1 MARQRPS
8 LLWLALGLVAAPL
21 PAQADVARQRLVAER
36 AALQQ
41 RFAAEERACADRFAV
56 TACIDEVRSRQRAA
70 LAPLREQE
78 LRIDEVERQRRADE
92 RRAAVAQKQAEL
104 ARRPLPPVAPELRL
118 GEPAAAAS
126 APQAAPAGAEPP
138 RKAAEP
144 SRDAT
149 AEAAGAAEATEAA
162 QRARSQQQARERA
175 EAAEARIRER
185 RARQKEALAAKGR
198 QPDSLPSPGATASA
212 PAR

>member
-1 MARQRPS
+1 MACLRP
-8 LLWLALGLVAAPL
+8 LFMWIALALAAAVP
-21 PAQADVARQRLVAER
+21 PVQADDARQRLVAER

-92 RRAAVAQKQAEL
+92 RRAAVEQKQADV
-104 ARRPLPPVAPELRL
+104 ARRPLPPLAPELRL
-118 GEPAAAAS
+118 REPAAAAS
-126 APQAAPAGAEPP
+126 ASQAALTGAELP
-138 RKAAEP
+138 RRAVAP
-144 SRDAT
+144 SRDAK
-149 AEAAGAAEATEAA
+149 AEAAEAK
-162 QRARSQQQARERA
+162 QRAHSLHQARERA

-198 QPDSLPSPGATASA
+198 QPDSLRSPGATASA

>member
-1 MARQRPS
+1 MAGWRS
-8 LLWLALGLVAAPL
+8 LFKRIALALAAAVP
-21 PAQADVARQRLVAER
+21 PAQADEARQRLAAER

-56 TACIDEVRSRQRAA
+56 TACIDEVRTRQRAA

-104 ARRPLPPVAPELRL
+104 ARRPLPPAAPELRL
-118 GEPAAAAS
+118 REPATAGSAS
-126 APQAAPAGAEPP
+126 QTVPAGAEPP
-138 RKAAEP
+138 RRAVAP
-144 SRDAT
+144 SRDAA
-149 AEAAGAAEATEAA
+149 AEAAEAG
-162 QRARSQQQARERA
+162 QRARILQEARERA

-185 RARQKEALAAKGR
+185 RARQKEALASKGR
-198 QPDSLPSPGATASA
+198 QPDSLPRPGIPASA
-212 PAR
+212 PLR

>member
-1 MARQRPS
+1 MAARQRPS
-8 LLWLALGLVAAPL
+8 LLWLALGLVAALL
-21 PAQADVARQRLVAER
+21 PAQADEARQRLVAER
-36 AALQQ
+36 AALLQ
-41 RFAAEERACADRFAV
+41 RFAAEERACIDRFAV

-70 LAPLREQE
+70 LEPLREQE

-104 ARRPLPPVAPELRL
+104 ARRPLPPQVPELRL
-118 GEPAAAAS
+118 RDPAAAAS
-126 APQAAPAGAEPP
+126 ASPAAPASAEPP
-138 RKAAEP
+138 SQAAAP
-144 SRDAT
+144 SRDAA
-149 AEAAGAAEATEAA
+149 AEAAEAGK
-162 QRARSQQQARERA
+162 RARGLQEARERA

-198 QPDSLPSPGATASA
+198 QPDSLPKPSAAASA

>member
-1 MARQRPS
+1 MARQRP
-8 LLWLALGLVAAPL
+8 LFMWIALALAASVL
-21 PAQADVARQRLVAER
+21 PVQADDARQRLVAER

-92 RRAAVAQKQAEL
+92 RRAAVEKKQADV
-104 ARRPLPPVAPELRL
+104 ARRPMPAPAPELRL
-118 GEPAAAAS
+118 REPAVAAS
-126 APQAAPAGAEPP
+126 AAQAAPAGAEPP
-138 RKAAEP
+138 RRAVAP
-144 SRDAT
+144 SRDA
-149 AEAAGAAEATEAA
+149 APESAEAA
-162 QRARSQQQARERA
+162 QRARSLQEARERA

-198 QPDSLPSPGATASA
+198 QPDSLPRPGATASA

>member
-8 LLWLALGLVAAPL
+8 LLWLALGLVAALL
-21 PAQADVARQRLVAER
+21 PAQADEVRQRLVAER

-104 ARRPLPPVAPELRL
+104 ARRPLPPLVPELRL
-118 GEPAAAAS
+118 REPAAAAS
-126 APQAAPAGAEPP
+126 GPQAAPASAEPP
-138 RKAAEP
+138 RKAAAP
-144 SRDAT
+144 SRDA
-149 AEAAGAAEATEAA
+149 AAEAA
-162 QRARSQQQARERA
+162 QRARSLQEARERA

-198 QPDSLPSPGATASA
+198 QPDSLPRPGTTASA

>member
-1 MARQRPS
+1 MAARQRPS
-8 LLWLALGLVAAPL
+8 LLCVALGLAAALL
-21 PAQADVARQRLVAER
+21 PAQADEARQRLVAER
-36 AALQQ
+36 AALLQ
-41 RFAAEERACADRFAV
+41 RFAAEERACVDRFAV

-70 LAPLREQE
+70 LEPLREQE

-104 ARRPLPPVAPELRL
+104 ARRPLPPQVPELRL
-118 GEPAAAAS
+118 RDPAAAAS
-126 APQAAPAGAEPP
+126 ASPAAPASAEPP
-138 RKAAEP
+138 RQAAAP
-144 SRDAT
+144 SRGAA
-149 AEAAGAAEATEAA
+149 AEAAEAG
-162 QRARSQQQARERA
+162 QRARGLQEARERA

-198 QPDSLPSPGATASA
+198 QPDSLPRPGATASA

>member
-8 LLWLALGLVAAPL
+8 LSWLALGLVAALP
-21 PAQADVARQRLVAER
+21 PAQADEARQRLVAER

-104 ARRPLPPVAPELRL
+104 ARRPVPPVAPELRL
-118 GEPAAAAS
+118 REPAAAAS
-126 APQAAPAGAEPP
+126 GPQAAPAGAEPP
-138 RKAAEP
+138 RKAAGP
-144 SRDAT
+144 SRDA
-149 AEAAGAAEATEAA
+149 AAEAA
-162 QRARSQQQARERA
+162 QRARSLQEARERA

-198 QPDSLPSPGATASA
+198 QPDSLPRPGAMASA